1 MSAGRV
7 AFVAALVLAACRTQI
22 KPLVREEP
30 VKVERLD
37 PGECR
42 VHDYPSATDVPEGA
56 ENIGWVKVPR
66 EKTDE
71 ETFEK
76 LREAVCAKGGNA
88 FSQAHWVRAAGASI
102 ADQPTELEANVWL
115 VPARR

>member
-1 MSAGRV
+1 MSR
-7 AFVAALVLAACRTQI
+7 ALVVLGLLALAGCRTEI
-22 KPLVREEP
+22 RPLVKETP
-30 VKVERLD
+30 AKIERMV

-42 VHDYPSATDVPEGA
+42 VRDYPSAPDVPEGA
-56 ENIGWVKVPR
+56 ENIGWVKVPH

-88 FSQAHWVRAAGASI
+88 FSQAHWIREAGASI
-102 ADQPTELEANVWL
+102 ADQPTELEANAWL
-115 VPARR
+115 VPVRR